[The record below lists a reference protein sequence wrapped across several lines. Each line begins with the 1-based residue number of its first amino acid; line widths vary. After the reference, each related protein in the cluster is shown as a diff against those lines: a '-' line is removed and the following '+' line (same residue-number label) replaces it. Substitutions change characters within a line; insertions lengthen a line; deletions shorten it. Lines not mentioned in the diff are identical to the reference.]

1 MREKKSNTEI
11 LYELVDHLPEFC
23 KGYLI
28 VRANDRGIATRIGY
42 ARNLKTFFEYVVT
55 NVKQFQGKSV
65 KDILPADMGKLSV
78 EDLDLFIGIYSD
90 SHEKPTIAR
99 MKSSIS
105 SMYNYLTNTLRAI
118 SYNPVLGV
126 QRVDVPKKDYVVYL
140 NLEEQEKLLNA
151 IIYGTGLTEREKSLH
166 KRYVKR
172 DLAMVFLLLDT
183 GLRAAEL
190 QGADNR
196 DVDLS
201 ECSIIVTRKGGSI
214 NKVYFSDEAA
224 SYLKDYMLEKEQT
237 LKAFNGPADPLIIS
251 EKGNRLTV
259 RQYENIVP
267 KYVNAALPDR
277 YGTINCHK
285 LRSSFAM
292 EFYMRDPKDG
302 GHDILALQNRMNH
315 KRLETTNIY
324 AKAANNVSKETRNWR
339 EKASKK

>member
-1 MREKKSNTEI
+1 MKEKKSNAEI
-11 LYELVDHLPEFC
+11 LYELVECLPDFC

-28 VRANDRGIATRIGY
+28 VRANDRSMATRIGY
-42 ARNLKTFFEYVVT
+42 ARNLKTFFEYVLK
-55 NVKQFQGKSV
+55 NVKYFQSKSV
-65 KDILPADMGKLSV
+65 KNILPSDMEKLSV
-78 EDLDLFIGIYSD
+78 EDLDLFIGIYSED
-90 SHEKPTIAR
+90 HEKPTIAR

-105 SMYNYLTNTLRAI
+105 SMYQYLANTLRAI

-140 NLEEQEKLLNA
+140 NLQEQEQLLNT

-183 GLRAAEL
+183 GLRASEL
-190 QGADNR
+190 QGADNK

-224 SYLKDYMLEKEQT
+224 EYLKDYMQEKERN
-237 LKAFNGPADPLIIS
+237 LPLYNRPGDPLIIS
-251 EKGNRLTV
+251 EKGTRLTV

-267 KYVNAALPDR
+267 KYVNAALPER

-292 EFYMRDPKDG
+292 EFYMRDPKYG

-339 EKASKK
+339 EHT

>member
-1 MREKKSNTEI
+1 MKEKKSNAEI
-11 LYELVDHLPEFC
+11 LYELVECLPDFC

-28 VRANDRGIATRIGY
+28 VRANDRSMATRIGY
-42 ARNLKTFFEYVVT
+42 ARNLKTFFEYVIK
-55 NVKQFQGKSV
+55 NVKYFQSKSV
-65 KDILPADMGKLSV
+65 KDILPSDMEKLSV
-78 EDLDLFIGIYSD
+78 EDLDLFIGIYSED
-90 SHEKPTIAR
+90 HEKPTIAR

-105 SMYNYLTNTLRAI
+105 SMYQYLANTLRAI

-140 NLEEQEKLLNA
+140 NLQEQEQLLNT

-183 GLRAAEL
+183 GLRASEL
-190 QGADNR
+190 QGADNK

-224 SYLKDYMLEKEQT
+224 EYLKDYMQEKERN
-237 LKAFNGPADPLIIS
+237 LPLYNRPGDPLIIS
-251 EKGNRLTV
+251 EKGTRLTV

-292 EFYMRDPKDG
+292 EFYMRDPKYG

-339 EKASKK
+339 EHT

>member
-1 MREKKSNTEI
+1 MKEKKSNAEI
-11 LYELVDHLPEFC
+11 LYELVECLPDFC

-28 VRANDRGIATRIGY
+28 VRANDRSMATRIGY
-42 ARNLKTFFEYVVT
+42 ARNLKTFFEYVIK
-55 NVKQFQGKSV
+55 NVKYFQSKSV
-65 KDILPADMGKLSV
+65 KDILPSDMEKLSV
-78 EDLDLFIGIYSD
+78 EDLDLFIGIYSED
-90 SHEKPTIAR
+90 HEKPTIAR

-105 SMYNYLTNTLRAI
+105 SMYQYLANTLRAI

-140 NLEEQEKLLNA
+140 NLQEQEQLLNT

-183 GLRAAEL
+183 GLRASEL
-190 QGADNR
+190 QGADNK

-224 SYLKDYMLEKEQT
+224 EYLKDYMQEKERNFP
-237 LKAFNGPADPLIIS
+237 LYNRPGDPLIIS
-251 EKGNRLTV
+251 EKGTRLTV

-292 EFYMRDPKDG
+292 EFYMRDPKYG

-339 EKASKK
+339 EHT

>member
-1 MREKKSNTEI
+1 MKEKKSNAEI
-11 LYELVDHLPEFC
+11 LYELVECLPDFC

-28 VRANDRGIATRIGY
+28 IRANDRSMATRIGY
-42 ARNLKTFFEYVVT
+42 ARNLKTFFEYVLK
-55 NVKQFQGKSV
+55 NVKYFQGKSV
-65 KDILPADMGKLSV
+65 KDILPNDMEKLSV
-78 EDLDLFIGIYSD
+78 EDLDLFIGIYSED
-90 SHEKPTIAR
+90 HEKPTIAR

-105 SMYNYLTNTLRAI
+105 SMYQYLANTLRAI

-140 NLEEQEKLLNA
+140 NLQEQEQLLNT

-183 GLRAAEL
+183 GLRASEL

-224 SYLKDYMLEKEQT
+224 GYIRDYMQEKER
-237 LKAFNGPADPLIIS
+237 LFPMFNRPGDPLIIS
-251 EKGNRLTV
+251 EKGTRLTV

-267 KYVNAALPDR
+267 KYVNAALPER

-292 EFYMRDPKDG
+292 EFYMRDPEYG

-339 EKASKK
+339 THT

>member
-1 MREKKSNTEI
+1 MKEKKSNAEI
-11 LYELVDHLPEFC
+11 LYELVECLPDFC

-28 VRANDRGIATRIGY
+28 VRANDRSMATRIGY
-42 ARNLKTFFEYVVT
+42 ARNLKTFFEYVIK
-55 NVKQFQGKSV
+55 NVKYFQSKSV
-65 KDILPADMGKLSV
+65 KDILPSDMEKLSV
-78 EDLDLFIGIYSD
+78 EDLDLFIGIYSED
-90 SHEKPTIAR
+90 HEKPTIAR

-105 SMYNYLTNTLRAI
+105 SMYQYLANTLRAI

-140 NLEEQEKLLNA
+140 NLQEQEQLLNT

-183 GLRAAEL
+183 GLRASEL
-190 QGADNR
+190 QGADNK

-224 SYLKDYMLEKEQT
+224 EYLKDYMQEKERN
-237 LKAFNGPADPLIIS
+237 LPLYNRPGDPLIIS
-251 EKGNRLTV
+251 EKGTRLTV

-292 EFYMRDPKDG
+292 EFYMRDPQYG

-339 EKASKK
+339 EHT

>member
-1 MREKKSNTEI
+1 MKEKKSNAEI
-11 LYELVDHLPEFC
+11 LYELVECLPDFC

-28 VRANDRGIATRIGY
+28 VRANDRSMATRIGY
-42 ARNLKTFFEYVVT
+42 ARNLKTFFEYVLK
-55 NVKQFQGKSV
+55 NVKYFQSKSV
-65 KDILPADMGKLSV
+65 KDILPSDMEKLSV
-78 EDLDLFIGIYSD
+78 EDLDLFIGIYSED
-90 SHEKPTIAR
+90 HEKPTIAR

-105 SMYNYLTNTLRAI
+105 SMYQYLANTLRAI

-140 NLEEQEKLLNA
+140 NLQEQEQLLNT
-151 IIYGTGLTEREKSLH
+151 IIFGTGLTEREKSLH

-183 GLRAAEL
+183 GLRASEL
-190 QGADNR
+190 QGADNK

-224 SYLKDYMLEKEQT
+224 EYLKDYMQEKERN
-237 LKAFNGPADPLIIS
+237 LPLYNRPGDPLIIS
-251 EKGNRLTV
+251 EKGTRLTV

-292 EFYMRDPKDG
+292 EFYMRDPKYG

-339 EKASKK
+339 EHT

>member
-1 MREKKSNTEI
+1 MKEKKSNAEI
-11 LYELVDHLPEFC
+11 LYELVECLPDFC

-28 VRANDRGIATRIGY
+28 VRANDRSMATRIGY
-42 ARNLKTFFEYVVT
+42 ARNLKTFFEYILK
-55 NVKQFQGKSV
+55 NVKYFQGKSV
-65 KDILPADMGKLSV
+65 KDILPSDMEKLSV
-78 EDLDLFIGIYSD
+78 EDLDLFIGIYSED
-90 SHEKPTIAR
+90 HEKPTIAR

-105 SMYNYLTNTLRAI
+105 SMYQYLANTLRAI

-140 NLEEQEKLLNA
+140 NLQEQEQLLNT

-183 GLRAAEL
+183 GLRASEL
-190 QGADNR
+190 QGADNK

-224 SYLKDYMLEKEQT
+224 EYLKDYMQEKERN
-237 LKAFNGPADPLIIS
+237 LPLYNRPGDPLIIS
-251 EKGNRLTV
+251 EKGTRLTV

-292 EFYMRDPKDG
+292 EFYMRDPQYG

-339 EKASKK
+339 EHT

>member
-1 MREKKSNTEI
+1 MKEKKSNAEI
-11 LYELVDHLPEFC
+11 LYELVECLPDFC

-28 VRANDRGIATRIGY
+28 VRANDRSMATRIGY
-42 ARNLKTFFEYVVT
+42 ARNLKTFFEYVIK
-55 NVKQFQGKSV
+55 NVKYFQSKSV
-65 KDILPADMGKLSV
+65 KDILPSDMEKLSV
-78 EDLDLFIGIYSD
+78 EDLDLFIGIYSED
-90 SHEKPTIAR
+90 HEKPTIAR

-105 SMYNYLTNTLRAI
+105 SMYQYLANTLRAI

-140 NLEEQEKLLNA
+140 NLQEQEQLLNT

-183 GLRAAEL
+183 GLRASEL
-190 QGADNR
+190 QGADNK

-224 SYLKDYMLEKEQT
+224 EYLKDYMQEKERN
-237 LKAFNGPADPLIIS
+237 LPLYNRPGDPLIIS
-251 EKGNRLTV
+251 EKGTRLTV

-267 KYVNAALPDR
+267 KYVNAALPER

-292 EFYMRDPKDG
+292 EFYMRDPKYG

-339 EKASKK
+339 EHT

>member
-1 MREKKSNTEI
+1 MKEKKSNAEI
-11 LYELVDHLPEFC
+11 LYELVECLPDFC

-28 VRANDRGIATRIGY
+28 VRANDRSMATRIGY
-42 ARNLKTFFEYVVT
+42 ARNLKTFFEYVLK
-55 NVKQFQGKSV
+55 NVKYFQSKSV
-65 KDILPADMGKLSV
+65 KDILPSDMEKLSV
-78 EDLDLFIGIYSD
+78 EDLDLFIGIYSED
-90 SHEKPTIAR
+90 HEKPTIAR

-105 SMYNYLTNTLRAI
+105 SMYQYLANTLRAI

-140 NLEEQEKLLNA
+140 NLQEQEQLLNT

-183 GLRAAEL
+183 GLRASEL
-190 QGADNR
+190 QGADNK

-224 SYLKDYMLEKEQT
+224 EYLKDYMQEKERN
-237 LKAFNGPADPLIIS
+237 LPLYNRPGDPLIIS
-251 EKGNRLTV
+251 EKGTRLTV

-267 KYVNAALPDR
+267 KYVNAALPER

-292 EFYMRDPKDG
+292 EFYMRDPKYG

-324 AKAANNVSKETRNWR
+324 AKAANYVSKETRNWR
-339 EKASKK
+339 EHT

>member
-1 MREKKSNTEI
+1 MKEKKSNAEI
-11 LYELVDHLPEFC
+11 LYELVECLPDFC

-28 VRANDRGIATRIGY
+28 VRANDRSMATRIGY
-42 ARNLKTFFEYVVT
+42 ARNLKTFFEYILK
-55 NVKQFQGKSV
+55 NVKYFQGKSV
-65 KDILPADMGKLSV
+65 KDILPSDMEKLSV
-78 EDLDLFIGIYSD
+78 EDLDLFIGIYSED
-90 SHEKPTIAR
+90 HEKPTIAR

-105 SMYNYLTNTLRAI
+105 SMYQYLANTLRAI

-140 NLEEQEKLLNA
+140 NLQEQEQLLNT

-183 GLRAAEL
+183 GLRASEL
-190 QGADNR
+190 QGADNK

-224 SYLKDYMLEKEQT
+224 EYLKDYMQEKERN
-237 LKAFNGPADPLIIS
+237 LPLYNRPGDPLIIS
-251 EKGNRLTV
+251 EKGTRLTV

-267 KYVNAALPDR
+267 KYVNAALPER

-292 EFYMRDPKDG
+292 EFYMRDPKYG

-339 EKASKK
+339 EHT

>member
-1 MREKKSNTEI
+1 MKEKKSNAEI
-11 LYELVDHLPEFC
+11 LYELVECLPDFC

-28 VRANDRGIATRIGY
+28 VRANDRSMATRIGY
-42 ARNLKTFFEYVVT
+42 ARNLKTFFEYVLK
-55 NVKQFQGKSV
+55 NVKYFQSKSV
-65 KDILPADMGKLSV
+65 KDILPSDMEKLSV
-78 EDLDLFIGIYSD
+78 EDLDLFIGIYSED
-90 SHEKPTIAR
+90 HEKPTIAR

-105 SMYNYLTNTLRAI
+105 SMYQYLANTLRAI

-140 NLEEQEKLLNA
+140 NLQEQEQLLNT

-183 GLRAAEL
+183 GLRASEL
-190 QGADNR
+190 QGADNK

-224 SYLKDYMLEKEQT
+224 EYLKDYMQEKERN
-237 LKAFNGPADPLIIS
+237 LPLYNRPGDPLIIS
-251 EKGNRLTV
+251 EKGTRLTV

-267 KYVNAALPDR
+267 KYVNAALPER

-292 EFYMRDPKDG
+292 EFYMRDPKYG

-339 EKASKK
+339 EHT

>member
-1 MREKKSNTEI
+1 MKEKKSNAEI
-11 LYELVDHLPEFC
+11 LYELVECLPDFC

-28 VRANDRGIATRIGY
+28 VRANDRSMATRIGY
-42 ARNLKTFFEYVVT
+42 ARNLKTFFEYVLK
-55 NVKQFQGKSV
+55 NVKYFQSKSV
-65 KDILPADMGKLSV
+65 KDILPSDMEKLSV
-78 EDLDLFIGIYSD
+78 EDLDLFIGIYSED
-90 SHEKPTIAR
+90 HEKPTIAR

-105 SMYNYLTNTLRAI
+105 SMYQYLANTLRAI

-140 NLEEQEKLLNA
+140 NLQEQDKLLNT

-183 GLRAAEL
+183 GLRASEL
-190 QGADNR
+190 QGADNK

-224 SYLKDYMLEKEQT
+224 EYLKDYMQEKERN
-237 LKAFNGPADPLIIS
+237 LPLYNRPGDPLIIS
-251 EKGNRLTV
+251 EKGTRLTV

-267 KYVNAALPDR
+267 KYVNAALPER

-292 EFYMRDPKDG
+292 EFYMRDPKYG

-339 EKASKK
+339 EHT

>member
-1 MREKKSNTEI
+1 MKEKKSNAEI
-11 LYELVDHLPEFC
+11 LYELVECLPDFC

-28 VRANDRGIATRIGY
+28 VRANDRSMATRIGY
-42 ARNLKTFFEYVVT
+42 ARNLKTFFEYVLK
-55 NVKQFQGKSV
+55 NVKYFQSKSV
-65 KDILPADMGKLSV
+65 KDILPSDMEKLSV
-78 EDLDLFIGIYSD
+78 EDLDLFIGIYSED
-90 SHEKPTIAR
+90 HEKPTIAR

-105 SMYNYLTNTLRAI
+105 SMYQYLANTLRAI

-140 NLEEQEKLLNA
+140 NLQEQEQLLNT

-183 GLRAAEL
+183 GLRASEL
-190 QGADNR
+190 QGADNK

-214 NKVYFSDEAA
+214 NKVYLSDEAA
-224 SYLKDYMLEKEQT
+224 EYLKDYMQEKERN
-237 LKAFNGPADPLIIS
+237 LPLYNRPGDPLIIS
-251 EKGNRLTV
+251 EKGTRLTV

-267 KYVNAALPDR
+267 KYVNAALPER

-292 EFYMRDPKDG
+292 EFYMRDPKYG

-339 EKASKK
+339 EHT

>member
-1 MREKKSNTEI
+1 MKEKKSNAEI
-11 LYELVDHLPEFC
+11 LYELVECLPDFC

-28 VRANDRGIATRIGY
+28 VRANDRGMATRIGY
-42 ARNLKTFFEYVVT
+42 ARNLKTFFEYVLK
-55 NVKQFQGKSV
+55 NVKYFQSKSV
-65 KDILPADMGKLSV
+65 KDILPSDMEKLSV
-78 EDLDLFIGIYSD
+78 EDLDLFIGIYSED
-90 SHEKPTIAR
+90 HEKPTIAR

-105 SMYNYLTNTLRAI
+105 SMYQYLANTLRAI

-140 NLEEQEKLLNA
+140 NLQEQEQLLNT

-183 GLRAAEL
+183 GLRASEL
-190 QGADNR
+190 QGADNK

-224 SYLKDYMLEKEQT
+224 EYLKDYMQEKERN
-237 LKAFNGPADPLIIS
+237 LPLYNRPGDPLIIS
-251 EKGNRLTV
+251 EKGTRLTV

-267 KYVNAALPDR
+267 KYVNAALPER

-292 EFYMRDPKDG
+292 EFYMRDPKYG

-339 EKASKK
+339 EHT

>member
-1 MREKKSNTEI
+1 MREKKSNTQI
-11 LYELVDHLPEFC
+11 LYELVESLPEFC

-42 ARNLKTFFEYVVT
+42 ARNLKTFFEYVLKHVRA
-55 NVKQFQGKSV
+55 FQGKSV
-65 KDILPADMGKLSV
+65 KDIQPADMGKLSV
-78 EDLDLFIGIYSD
+78 EDIDLFIGYFSED
-90 SHEKPTIAR
+90 HEKPTIAR

-140 NLEEQEKLLNA
+140 NLQEQEKLLNA

-172 DLAMVFLLLDT
+172 DLALVFLLLDT

-224 SYLKDYMLEKEQT
+224 EYLRDYMLEKEAN
-237 LKAFNGPADPLIIS
+237 LAMFNGPADPLIIS
-251 EKGNRLTV
+251 EKGTRLTV

-292 EFYMRDPKDG
+292 EFYMRDPKYG

-339 EKASKK
+339 QTTDK

>member
-1 MREKKSNTEI
+1 MKEKKSDTLT
-11 LYELVDHLPEFC
+11 LYELVDQLPDFC

-28 VRANDRGIATRIGY
+28 VRANDRGINTRIGY
-42 ARNLKTFFEYVVT
+42 ARNLKTFFEYVIK
-55 NVKQFQGKSV
+55 NIPFFLEKSV
-65 KDILPADMGKLSV
+65 KEISPVDMGKITV
-78 EDLDLFIGIYSD
+78 EDIDLFIGIYSD

-105 SMYNYLTNTLRAI
+105 SMYNYLANTLRAI

-140 NLEEQEKLLNA
+140 NLQEQEKLLNT
-151 IIYGTGLTEREKSLH
+151 IIYGTGLTDREKSFH
-166 KRYVKR
+166 SRYVKR

-224 SYLKDYMLEKEQT
+224 EYLREYMQEKEQNF
-237 LKAFNGPADPLIIS
+237 AMYNGPADPLIIS

-339 EKASKK
+339 KST

>member
-1 MREKKSNTEI
+1 MKEKKSNAEI
-11 LYELVDHLPEFC
+11 LYELVECLPDFC

-28 VRANDRGIATRIGY
+28 VRANDRSMATRIGY
-42 ARNLKTFFEYVVT
+42 ARNLKTFFEYVLK
-55 NVKQFQGKSV
+55 NVKYFQSKSV
-65 KDILPADMGKLSV
+65 KDILPSDMEKLSV
-78 EDLDLFIGIYSD
+78 EDLDLFIGIYSED
-90 SHEKPTIAR
+90 HEKPTIAR

-105 SMYNYLTNTLRAI
+105 SMYQYLANTLRAI

-140 NLEEQEKLLNA
+140 NLQEQEQLLNT

-183 GLRAAEL
+183 GLRASEL
-190 QGADNR
+190 QGADNK

-224 SYLKDYMLEKEQT
+224 EYLKDYMQEKERN
-237 LKAFNGPADPLIIS
+237 LPLYNRPGDPLIIS
-251 EKGNRLTV
+251 EKGTRLTV

-292 EFYMRDPKDG
+292 EFYMRDPKYG

-339 EKASKK
+339 EHT

>member
-1 MREKKSNTEI
+1 MSEKKSNAQT
-11 LYELVDHLPEFC
+11 LYDLVDNLPDFC

-28 VRANDRGIATRIGY
+28 VRANDRSMATRIGY
-42 ARNLKTFFEYVVT
+42 ARNLKTFFEYVIK
-55 NVKQFQGKSV
+55 NVKYFHGKTV
-65 KDILPADMGKLSV
+65 KDIAPGDMERLTV
-78 EDLDLFIGIYSD
+78 EDLDLFIGFYSED
-90 SHEKPTIAR
+90 HEKPTIAR

-105 SMYNYLTNTLRAI
+105 SMYNYLANTLRVI

-126 QRVDVPKKDYVVYL
+126 QRVDVPKKDYVIYL
-140 NLEEQEKLLNA
+140 NLKEQEQLLNT
-151 IIYGTGLTEREKSLH
+151 IIYGTGLTKREQSLH
-166 KRYVKR
+166 QRYVKR

-224 SYLKDYMLEKEQT
+224 GYLKDYFLEKEQ
-237 LKAFNGPADPLIIS
+237 LLPMYNRPGDPLIIS
-251 EKGNRLTV
+251 EKGTRLTV

-267 KYVNAALPDR
+267 KYVNAALPER

-292 EFYMRDPKDG
+292 EFYMRDPEYG

-339 EKASKK
+339 NHT

>member
-1 MREKKSNTEI
+1 M
-11 LYELVDHLPEFC
+11 
-23 KGYLI
+23 
-28 VRANDRGIATRIGY
+28 
-42 ARNLKTFFEYVVT
+42 VT
-55 NVKQFQGKSV
+55 KVKQFQGKSV
-65 KDILPADMGKLSV
+65 KDIQPADMGKLSV

-324 AKAANNVSKETRNWR
+324 AKAANNVSKESRNWR
-339 EKASKK
+339 EKAAKK